1 MSKDEKELQ
10 ALANEIEKLSYEVK
24 KAVDE
29 LFSLTGKL
37 NRLLFLTKQK
47 KTVVKGYVP
56 KGKSYL

>member
-10 ALANEIEKLSYEVK
+10 ALANEVEKLSYEVK

-37 NRLLFLTKQK
+37 NRLLFLTKRK
-47 KTVVKGYVP
+47 KAK
-56 KGKSYL
+56 K